1 MTDKIP
7 ESWADKLN
15 KKVDAVI
22 DHTATELGKLE
33 KTLESHHGRII
44 ESNKEARGYVDTE
57 IGKLRA
63 RTDST
68 SNVLE
73 NMADRIYS
81 IEASPPAP
89 DRTDLYKALVAAQ
102 LEIRNADTNVI
113 NEFTNKKYA
122 DLASVMNAVRE
133 PLAKNGLAIIQ
144 LTEDQDHG
152 VLGIRTLLVHESG
165 QVIEDHITM
174 TPEKSTP
181 QGIGSCRT
189 YMRRYAVLAICA
201 IAGAI
206 DDDAGGATKD
216 PNDYPRIEIGE
227 VEKILYVADELFGE
241 HADDAVALMLQRTF
255 THPQAQVVGDIPAG
269 ELEVAL
275 TYLNRAK
282 KARDDKA
289 AEAMKA
295 EKAAAKAAKEKK

>member
-1 MTDKIP
+1 MTDEKSAGENNNMTATEVKMRQILEP
-7 ESWADKLN
+7 VQRKLDK
-15 KKVDAVI
+15 VI
-22 DHTATELGKLE
+22 DHTATELGKLQTQTRSTSDVLE
-33 KTLESHHGRII
+33 QLSTDFLESHNGLSDQFKSL
-44 ESNKEARGYVDTE
+44 ESLVNKR
-57 IGKLRA
+57 
-63 RTDST
+63 
-68 SNVLE
+68 
-73 NMADRIYS
+73 
-81 IEASPPAP
+81 PATP

-102 LEIRNADTNVI
+102 LEIKNADTNVT

-165 QVIEDHITM
+165 QVIEDLITM
-174 TPEKSTP
+174 TPEKFTP

-216 PNDYPRIEIGE
+216 PNEYPRIEIGE
-227 VEKILYVADELFGE
+227 VEKIIYTADELFGE
-241 HADDAVALMLQRTF
+241 HADDAVKLMLERTF
-255 THPQAQVVGDIPAG
+255 TKPQAKVVGDIPAG
-269 ELEVAL
+269 QLEIAL
-275 TYLNRAK
+275 TYLARVKETTDKREAK
-282 KARDDKA
+282 AIK
-289 AEAMKA
+289 E
-295 EKAAAKAAKEKK
+295 EKAAAKKAKEE